1 MYIFN
6 RRQDEELD
14 ALSASVQRI
23 EGVGLTIHDEL
34 VGQVFPSCMCN
45 NSYGHPLPRLVIPFF
60 MQKCIFYCISS
71 NFQTLPRAS
80 IYVLFPIV
88 QEKLLVE
95 LNLEMETTSNR
106 LDFVQVCF
114 VSSAPSQCISS

>member
-1 MYIFN
+1 MS
-6 RRQDEELD
+6 
-14 ALSASVQRI
+14 LSGRYSLLVCA
-23 EGVGLTIHDEL
+23 TILMDTHSL
-34 VGQVFPSCMCN
+34 VWSFPFSCRSAYSTVF
-45 NSYGHPLPRLVIPFF
+45 
-60 MQKCIFYCISS
+60 SS